1 MKSRMDRYKE
11 VENVQ
16 SLSKRLKKNQEL
28 YQNIGTNTK
37 YTNFTD
43 VSNSNTYMI
52 NTSQKN
58 NCTRENYQQMK
69 EYTNIAPKTRV
80 KKELED
86 FNHLYQERE
95 NRIYAINSVLEKAK
109 ENRKDSEK
117 EELRKLKNTNYNI
130 LASINPEELEKYR
143 KEKLSK
149 LRPDEEN
156 LRELIDTITS
166 KTLAGEISKDTGV
179 DLLSDLMATNAMD
192 RIEPNSKPEKESD
205 VLDKEDLKVIDEV
218 KKEEIVKQNS
228 SSDIMKD
235 LDKSFYTKSMDL
247 SEKDFFI
254 DDELENKKQSA
265 VVKVLLFLIL
275 LVLVGISIY
284 FVYQSF

>member
-95 NRIYAINSVLEKAK
+95 NRIYDINSVLEKAK